1 IFVTFTLFRGPLTLI
16 YALQGRVLPHLVGLA
31 HEGNREQLTKV
42 TRKVVL
48 VGAALAVLGGLAG
61 WLLGPA
67 IVDLLYDTRPTALV
81 AMLAAAGVMA
91 GAAAQI
97 VSQVLVA
104 EGRTR
109 RLGFAWF
116 VGLVC
121 AIAAMLVV
129 SGAPDVRAAI
139 GFVSG

>member
-1 IFVTFTLFRGPLTLI
+1 PPLRFLSGYVGGSSSSQLLLAGAPLAVLLLGGDDATVSTIFVTFTLFRGPLTLI

-81 AMLAAAGVMA
+81 A
-91 GAAAQI
+91 
-97 VSQVLVA
+97 
-104 EGRTR
+104 
-109 RLGFAWF
+109 
-116 VGLVC
+116 
-121 AIAAMLVV
+121 
-129 SGAPDVRAAI
+129 
-139 GFVSG
+139 